1 MIQILEQ
8 GPRNA
13 TVLVTDAGS
22 ITMASLSG
30 DPRLGA
36 HPSYVSIMSVKFSVG
51 VGPIAVLFD
60 ATTDDQVLTLA
71 ETQDLCF
78 EEFGGLVNPK
88 SAGYTGDV
96 NITGTGPFTLV
107 LELKKHY

>member
-13 TVLVTDAGS
+13 TVLVTDAGTIAMS
-22 ITMASLSG
+22 SLSG
-30 DPRLGA
+30 NPRLGA
-36 HPSYVSIMSVKFSVG
+36 QPAYVSIMSVKFSVG
-51 VGPIAVLFD
+51 TGPVAVLFD
-60 ATTDDQVLTLA
+60 ATTDGQVLNLT

-78 EEFGGLVNPK
+78 EDTGGLVNPK
-88 SAGYTGDV
+88 SAGYTGNV
-96 NITGTGPFTLV
+96 NVTGTGPFTLV